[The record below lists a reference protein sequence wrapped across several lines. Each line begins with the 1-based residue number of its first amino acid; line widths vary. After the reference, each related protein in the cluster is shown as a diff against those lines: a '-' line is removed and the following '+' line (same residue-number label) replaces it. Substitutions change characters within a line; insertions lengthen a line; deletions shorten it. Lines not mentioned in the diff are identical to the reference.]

1 MSFQLTLPLVMAKL
15 GALPTLSA
23 VELRTQNFYFGFQ
36 VVQVFLVTT
45 LTSAAS
51 AAVTGIINKPSSALS
66 LLAESLPKASNFYIS
81 YFILQGLIISSGA
94 LLQIVGLILS
104 RILGKFLD
112 STPRKMYK
120 RWANLSGLKWGTV
133 FPIYANLCVIG
144 RHSIR
149 ICVWRWP

>member
-1 MSFQLTLPLVMAKL
+1 MSR
-15 GALPTLSA
+15 

-51 AAVTGIINKPSSALS
+51 SAVTSIIQQPSSALN
-66 LLAESLPKASNFYIS
+66 LLATNLPKASNFYIS
-81 YFILQGLIISSGA
+81 YFILQGLTISSGA

-104 RILGKFLD
+104 RVLGKLLD

-120 RWANLSGLKWGTV
+120 RWATLSGLGWGTV

-144 RHSIR
+144 MRS
-149 ICVWRWP
+149 VPSVVGGV